1 MRNEN
6 WRERARERDI
16 AGDRKTEKWGRE
28 KLERDKQRQGI
39 KKERYQLSQ
48 RDFKNY
54 LNYFSVG

>member
-28 KLERDKQRQGI
+28 KLERDK
-39 KKERYQLSQ
+39 
-48 RDFKNY
+48 
-54 LNYFSVG
+54 